1 MGKVWVAF
9 WLFLTMALSSC
20 GDTKVIKELPP
31 EPTGHITVGLGLALM
46 PDPPPAIKSCG
57 NILLQSAPGYGG
69 IIVKFVGY
77 SSEVQCASDS
87 NEFSL
92 LFKE

>member
-1 MGKVWVAF
+1 MGKIRIAVWLV
-9 WLFLTMALSSC
+9 LTMALSSC
-20 GDTKVIKELPP
+20 GDTKIIDKLPP
-31 EPTGHITVGLGLALM
+31 EPSGHVTIGLGLALM
-46 PDPPPAIKSCG
+46 PEPPPAIKSCG
-57 NILLQSAPGYGG
+57 NILLQSTPGYAG

-87 NEFSL
+87 NEFFV